1 MTGQWAERSFRR
13 EGEAAGTVA
22 DMQKDQ
28 RWHQRRHAVYWRG
41 ALYVHCEKDF
51 VMRIPLSKDT
61 YRIIHPPH
69 GIEIYECSELL
80 LGRSEKGVYCA
91 LIGDEG
97 QLRVWILDESC
108 SRMEWV
114 LKHDS
119 GCGLAAAQPSLNYF
133 SQQGNGP
140 WILQNANR
148 REGDNIVEAPIDQEP
163 EWDSDDEDVLNN
175 QDSRVENH
183 QYKRFDILGFHPYK
197 EIVFLHISLSRGLA
211 YHLNTSKLES
221 LGNICPIHY
230 YNRATHRFIQSC
242 FPYTPCTMGGF
253 PGSCSS

>member
-1 MTGQWAERSFRR
+1 MLAII
-13 EGEAAGTVA
+13 
-22 DMQKDQ
+22 
-28 RWHQRRHAVYWRG
+28 
-41 ALYVHCEKDF
+41 CC
-51 VMRIPLSKDT
+51 RISLSKDT

-69 GIEIYECSELL
+69 GTEIFDDSELL
-80 LGRSEKGVYCA
+80 LGKSEKGVYCA
-91 LIGDEG
+91 LIGDKD

-133 SQQGNGP
+133 AQQVDGP
-140 WILQNANR
+140 WILENANR
-148 REGDNIVEAPIDQEP
+148 RQGDNIEAPIEQES
-163 EWDSDDEDVLNN
+163 EWNSDDEDVLNN
-175 QDSRVENH
+175 QDRVENH
-183 QYKRFDILGFHPYK
+183 KYKNVYILGFHPYK
-197 EIVFLHISLSRGLA
+197 EIIFLHIGSLLNRGLA

-230 YNRATHRFIQSC
+230 YNRAIHCFIQSC